1 MGYNLG
7 VGRESDM
14 TEHTHTHTHTRYI
27 MGYLRK

>member
-14 TEHTHTHTHTRYI
+14 TELLSTHTHTHTHTHAHAT
-27 MGYLRK
+27 